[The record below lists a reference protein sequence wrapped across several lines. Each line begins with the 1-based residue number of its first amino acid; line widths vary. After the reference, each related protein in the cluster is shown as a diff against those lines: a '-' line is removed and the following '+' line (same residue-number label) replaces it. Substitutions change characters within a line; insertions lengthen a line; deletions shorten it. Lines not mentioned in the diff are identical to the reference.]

1 MQKTTSGKDLAVG
14 LFVIAGFVGLAYLS
28 IEVGG
33 LTPGGSGGFEL
44 VANFDE
50 IGGLKPK
57 AAVKIAGVKV
67 GQVLSIDLNDS
78 HEAVVRLDLVE
89 GLGLDVET
97 EASIMT
103 SGLLGDQFV
112 ALEPGGA
119 DDMLRSGEPLGITH
133 SAMQLESLIGRLVN
147 NAGLEE
153 E

>member
-1 MQKTTSGKDLAVG
+1 MQKSTSGKDLAVG

-33 LTPGGSGGFEL
+33 AYPRGLGWLRARREL
-44 VANFDE
+44 RR

-67 GQVLSIDLNDS
+67 GQVLSIDLNDR
-78 HEAVVRLDLVE
+78 HEAVVRLDLME
-89 GLGLDVET
+89 GLDLDVDT

-119 DDMLRSGEPLGITH
+119 DDMLHSGEPLGITH
-133 SAMQLESLIGRLVN
+133 SAIQLESLIGRLVN
-147 NAGLEE
+147 NAELEE
-153 E
+153 K